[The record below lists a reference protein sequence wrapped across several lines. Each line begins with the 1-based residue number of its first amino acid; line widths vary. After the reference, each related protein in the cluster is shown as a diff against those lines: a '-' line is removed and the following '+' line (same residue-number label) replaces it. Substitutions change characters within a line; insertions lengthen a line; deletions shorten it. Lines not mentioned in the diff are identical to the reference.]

1 MKYSFI
7 LCAILLFSCSSNITK
22 LENRSPYNSKGF
34 AYIYNEEDYNNKII
48 KGKLDNAELQIS
60 HSTLSNNTL
69 IKIINPKTNDSII
82 IKNFKK
88 IQYPDFY
95 KILITK
101 KVSEELNLDLKL
113 PLVEVIEIKKNKSF
127 VAKKAKIFNEEKK
140 ISSNAPVMS
149 VQISN
154 ISKEK
159 KKQRALKKD
168 QFIILIGS
176 FYRED
181 TVVFLKQRINKEIPE
196 FDTNKLKIIKKSNKK
211 INLVS
216 GPYTTIDTM
225 KNDYFKLKKFGF
237 EDLDISTNE

>member
-1 MKYSFI
+1 MKYSFL
-7 LCAILLFSCSSNITK
+7 LCAVILFSCSSNTTK
-22 LENRSPYNSKGF
+22 LENRSPYISKGF
-34 AYIYNEEDYNNKII
+34 AFIYNDADFNNKII
-48 KGKLDNAELQIS
+48 SGKLDNEELQIS
-60 HSTLSNNTL
+60 HSKLSNNTL
-69 IKIINPKTNDSII
+69 IKIINPKTNDSVA
-82 IKNFKK
+82 IKNLKK
-88 IQYPDFY
+88 IKYPDFY

-101 KVSEELNLDLKL
+101 KVSEKLNLDLKS

-140 ISSNAPVMS
+140 ISSNAPVTS

-159 KKQRALKKD
+159 KGKRDLKKD
-168 QFIILIGS
+168 QFFILIGS

-181 TVVFLKQRINKEIPE
+181 TAIFLKQRINKEIPK
-196 FDTNKLKIIKKSNKK
+196 FDTNKLKIIKKSNKN

-216 GPYTTIDTM
+216 GPYDTINIM
-225 KNDYFKLKKFGF
+225 KNDYFELKKFGF

>member
-1 MKYSFI
+1 MKYSFLI
-7 LCAILLFSCSSNITK
+7 FVILLFSCSSNTTK
-22 LENRSPYNSKGF
+22 LENRSPYSSKGF
-34 AYIYNEEDYNNKII
+34 AFIYNDADYNNKII
-48 KGKLDNAELQIS
+48 SGKLDNAELQIS
-60 HSTLSNNTL
+60 HSKLSNNTL
-69 IKIINPKTNDSII
+69 IKIINPKTNDSVA
-82 IKNFKK
+82 IKNLKK
-88 IQYPDFY
+88 IKYPDFY

-101 KVSEELNLDLKL
+101 KVSEKLNLDLKS

-140 ISSNAPVMS
+140 ISSKAPVTS

-159 KKQRALKKD
+159 KGKRDLIKD
-168 QFIILIGS
+168 QFFILIGS

-181 TVVFLKQRINKEIPE
+181 TAIFLKQRINKEIPK

>member
-1 MKYSFI
+1 MKYSFL
-7 LCAILLFSCSSNITK
+7 LCAVILFSCSSNTTK
-22 LENRSPYNSKGF
+22 LENRSPYISKGF
-34 AYIYNEEDYNNKII
+34 AFIYNDADYNNKII
-48 KGKLDNAELQIS
+48 SGKLDNEELQIS
-60 HSTLSNNTL
+60 HSKLSNNTL
-69 IKIINPKTNDSII
+69 IKIINPKTNDSVA
-82 IKNFKK
+82 IKNLKK
-88 IQYPDFY
+88 IKYPDFY

-101 KVSEELNLDLKL
+101 KVSEKLNLDLKS

-140 ISSNAPVMS
+140 ISSKAPVTS

-159 KKQRALKKD
+159 KGKRDLKKD
-168 QFIILIGS
+168 QFFILIGS

-181 TVVFLKQRINKEIPE
+181 TAIFLKQRINKEIPK
-196 FDTNKLKIIKKSNKK
+196 FDTNKLKIIKKSNKN

-216 GPYTTIDTM
+216 GPYDTINIM
-225 KNDYFKLKKFGF
+225 KNDYFELKKFGF

>member
-1 MKYSFI
+1 MKYSFL
-7 LCAILLFSCSSNITK
+7 LCVILLFSCSSNTTK
-22 LENRSPYNSKGF
+22 LENRSPYSSKGF
-34 AYIYNEEDYNNKII
+34 AFIYNDADYNNKII
-48 KGKLDNAELQIS
+48 SGKLDNAELQIS
-60 HSTLSNNTL
+60 HSKLSNNTL
-69 IKIINPKTNDSII
+69 IRIINPKTNDSIA
-82 IKNFKK
+82 IKNLKK

-101 KVSEELNLDLKL
+101 KVSEKLNLDLKS

-140 ISSNAPVMS
+140 ISSNAPVTS

-159 KKQRALKKD
+159 KGKRDLKKD
-168 QFIILIGS
+168 QFFILIGS

-181 TVVFLKQRINKEIPE
+181 TAIFLKQRINKEIPK
-196 FDTNKLKIIKKSNKK
+196 FDTNKLKIIKKSNKN

-216 GPYTTIDTM
+216 GPYDTINIM
-225 KNDYFKLKKFGF
+225 KNDYFELKKFGF

>member
-1 MKYSFI
+1 MKYSFL
-7 LCAILLFSCSSNITK
+7 LCVILLFSCSSNTTK
-22 LENRSPYNSKGF
+22 LENRSPYSSKGF
-34 AYIYNEEDYNNKII
+34 AFIYNDADYNNKII
-48 KGKLDNAELQIS
+48 SGKLDNAELQIS
-60 HSTLSNNTL
+60 HSKLSNNTL
-69 IKIINPKTNDSII
+69 IRIINPKTNDSIA
-82 IKNFKK
+82 IKNLKK

-101 KVSEELNLDLKL
+101 KVSEKLNLDLKS

-140 ISSNAPVMS
+140 ISSNAPVTS

-159 KKQRALKKD
+159 KGKRDLKKD
-168 QFIILIGS
+168 QFFILIGS

-181 TVVFLKQRINKEIPE
+181 TAIFLKQRINKELPE
-196 FDTNKLKIIKKSNKK
+196 YDTNKLKIIKKSNKK

-216 GPYTTIDTM
+216 GPYNTINVM
-225 KNDYFKLKKFGF
+225 KNDYFELKKFGF

>member
-7 LCAILLFSCSSNITK
+7 LCAFLLFSCTTNITK
-22 LENRSPYNSKGF
+22 LENRSPYSSKGF
-34 AYIYNEEDYNNKII
+34 AFIYNDEDYNNKII

-60 HSTLSNNTL
+60 HSKLSNNTL
-69 IKIINPKTNDSII
+69 LRIINPKTKDSIT

-127 VAKKAKIFNEEKK
+127 IAKKAKIFNEEKK

-149 VQISN
+149 VEISN

-159 KKQRALKKD
+159 KEKRDFKKD
-168 QFIILIGS
+168 QFFILIGS

-181 TVVFLKQRINKEIPE
+181 TAIFLKQRINKEIPK
-196 FDTNKLKIIKKSNKK
+196 FDTNKLKIIKKSNKN

-216 GPYTTIDTM
+216 GPYDTINIM
-225 KNDYFKLKKFGF
+225 KNDYFELKKFGF

>member
-7 LCAILLFSCSSNITK
+7 LCAILLSSCTSNITK
-22 LENRSPYNSKGF
+22 LENRSPYSAKGF
-34 AYIYNEEDYNNKII
+34 AFIYNDEDYNNKII

-60 HSTLSNNTL
+60 HSKLSNNTL
-69 IKIINPKTNDSII
+69 IRVINPKTNDSIT

-140 ISSNAPVMS
+140 ISSNAPIMS
-149 VQISN
+149 VEISN

-181 TVVFLKQRINKEIPE
+181 TAVFLKQRINKEIPE

-216 GPYTTIDTM
+216 GPYNTINAM
-225 KNDYFKLKKFGF
+225 KNDYFRLKKFGF

>member
-7 LCAILLFSCSSNITK
+7 LCAILLFSCTSNITK
-22 LENRSPYNSKGF
+22 LENRSPYSSKGF
-34 AYIYNEEDYNNKII
+34 AFIYNDEDYNNKII

-60 HSTLSNNTL
+60 HSKLNNNTL
-69 IKIINPKTNDSII
+69 IRIINPKTNDSITM
-82 IKNFKK
+82 KNFKK

-140 ISSNAPVMS
+140 ISSNAPIMS
-149 VQISN
+149 VEISN

-181 TVVFLKQRINKEIPE
+181 TAVFLKQRINKEIPE

-216 GPYTTIDTM
+216 GPYNTINTM
-225 KNDYFKLKKFGF
+225 KNDYFRLKKFGF

>member
-1 MKYSFI
+1 MKYSFL
-7 LCAILLFSCSSNITK
+7 LCVIFLFSCSSNTTK
-22 LENRSPYNSKGF
+22 LENRSPYSSKGF
-34 AYIYNEEDYNNKII
+34 AFIYNDADYNNKII
-48 KGKLDNAELQIS
+48 SGKLDNAELQIS
-60 HSTLSNNTL
+60 HSKLSNNTL
-69 IKIINPKTNDSII
+69 IRIINPKTNDSIA
-82 IKNFKK
+82 IKNLKK

-101 KVSEELNLDLKL
+101 KVSEKLNLDLKS

-140 ISSNAPVMS
+140 ISSNAPVTS

-159 KKQRALKKD
+159 KGKRDLKKD
-168 QFIILIGS
+168 QFFILIGS

-181 TVVFLKQRINKEIPE
+181 TAIFLKQRINKEIPK
-196 FDTNKLKIIKKSNKK
+196 FDTNKLKIIKKSNKN

-216 GPYTTIDTM
+216 GPYDTINIM
-225 KNDYFKLKKFGF
+225 KNDYFELKKFGF

>member
-7 LCAILLFSCSSNITK
+7 LCAILLFSCTSNITK
-22 LENRSPYNSKGF
+22 LENRSPYSSKGF
-34 AYIYNEEDYNNKII
+34 ALIYNDEDYNDKII

-60 HSTLSNNTL
+60 HSKLSNNTL
-69 IKIINPKTNDSII
+69 IRIINPKTNDSITL
-82 IKNFKK
+82 KNFKK

-140 ISSNAPVMS
+140 ISSNAPIMS

-154 ISKEK
+154 ISKK
-159 KKQRALKKD
+159 KTKQRALKKD

-181 TVVFLKQRINKEIPE
+181 TAVFLKQRINKEIPE

-216 GPYTTIDTM
+216 GPYNTINTM
-225 KNDYFKLKKFGF
+225 KNDYFRLKKFGF

>member
-7 LCAILLFSCSSNITK
+7 LCAFLLFSCTTIITK
-22 LENRSPYNSKGF
+22 LENRSPYSSKGF
-34 AYIYNEEDYNNKII
+34 AFIYNDEDFNNKII

-60 HSTLSNNTL
+60 HSKLSNNTL
-69 IKIINPKTNDSII
+69 LRIINPKTNDSIT

-140 ISSNAPVMS
+140 ISSNAPIMS

-154 ISKEK
+154 ISKK
-159 KKQRALKKD
+159 KTKQRALKKD

-181 TVVFLKQRINKEIPE
+181 TAVFLKQRINKELPE

-216 GPYTTIDTM
+216 GPYNTINTM
-225 KNDYFKLKKFGF
+225 KNDYFRLKKFGF

>member
-7 LCAILLFSCSSNITK
+7 LCAILLFSCTSNITK
-22 LENRSPYNSKGF
+22 LENRSPYSSKGF
-34 AYIYNEEDYNNKII
+34 ALIYNDEDYNDKII

-60 HSTLSNNTL
+60 HSKLSNNTL
-69 IKIINPKTNDSII
+69 IRIINPKTNDSITL
-82 IKNFKK
+82 KNFKK

-113 PLVEVIEIKKNKSF
+113 PLIEVIEIKKNKSF

-140 ISSNAPVMS
+140 ISSNAPIMS

-154 ISKEK
+154 ISKK
-159 KKQRALKKD
+159 KTKQRALKKD

-181 TVVFLKQRINKEIPE
+181 TAVFLKQRINKEIPE

>member
-7 LCAILLFSCSSNITK
+7 LSAILLFSCTSNITK
-22 LENRSPYNSKGF
+22 LENRSPYSSKGF
-34 AYIYNEEDYNNKII
+34 AFIYNDEDYNNKII

-60 HSTLSNNTL
+60 HSKLSNNTL
-69 IKIINPKTNDSII
+69 IRIINPKTNDSIT

-140 ISSNAPVMS
+140 ISSNAPIMS

-154 ISKEK
+154 ISKK
-159 KKQRALKKD
+159 KTKQRALKKD

-181 TVVFLKQRINKEIPE
+181 TAVFLKQRINKEIPE

-216 GPYTTIDTM
+216 GPYNTINTM
-225 KNDYFKLKKFGF
+225 KNDYFRLKKFGF

>member
-7 LCAILLFSCSSNITK
+7 LCAILLSSCTSNITK
-22 LENRSPYNSKGF
+22 LENRSPYSSKGF
-34 AYIYNEEDYNNKII
+34 AFIYNDEDYNNKII

-60 HSTLSNNTL
+60 HSKLSNNTL
-69 IKIINPKTNDSII
+69 LRIINPKTNDSIT

-140 ISSNAPVMS
+140 ISSNAPIMS

-154 ISKEK
+154 ISKK
-159 KKQRALKKD
+159 KTKQRALKKD

-181 TVVFLKQRINKEIPE
+181 TAVFLKQRINKELPE

-216 GPYTTIDTM
+216 GPYNTINTM
-225 KNDYFKLKKFGF
+225 KNDYFRLKKFGF

>member
-1 MKYSFI
+1 MKYSFL
-7 LCAILLFSCSSNITK
+7 LCAVILFSCSSNTTK
-22 LENRSPYNSKGF
+22 LENRSPYISKGF
-34 AYIYNEEDYNNKII
+34 AFIYNDADYNNKII
-48 KGKLDNAELQIS
+48 SGKLDNEELQIS
-60 HSTLSNNTL
+60 HSKLSNNTL
-69 IKIINPKTNDSII
+69 IKIINPKTNDSVA
-82 IKNFKK
+82 IKNLKK
-88 IQYPDFY
+88 IKYPDFY

-101 KVSEELNLDLKL
+101 KVSEKLNLDLKL

-140 ISSNAPVMS
+140 ISSKAPVTS

-159 KKQRALKKD
+159 KGKRDLKKD
-168 QFIILIGS
+168 QFFILIGS

-181 TVVFLKQRINKEIPE
+181 TAIFLKQRINKEIPK
-196 FDTNKLKIIKKSNKK
+196 FDTNKLKIIKKSNKN

-216 GPYTTIDTM
+216 GPYDTINIM
-225 KNDYFKLKKFGF
+225 KNDYFELKKFGF

>member
-154 ISKEK
+154 ISKKK

-168 QFIILIGS
+168 QFVILIGS

-196 FDTNKLKIIKKSNKK
+196 FDTNKLKIIKKSNKR

-216 GPYTTIDTM
+216 GPYNTIDTM

>member
-1 MKYSFI
+1 MKYSFL
-7 LCAILLFSCSSNITK
+7 LCVIILFSCSSNTTK
-22 LENRSPYNSKGF
+22 LENRSPYISKGF
-34 AYIYNEEDYNNKII
+34 AFIYNDADYNNKII
-48 KGKLDNAELQIS
+48 SGKLDNEELQIS
-60 HSTLSNNTL
+60 HSKLSNNTL
-69 IKIINPKTNDSII
+69 IKIINPKTNDSVA
-82 IKNFKK
+82 IKNLKK
-88 IQYPDFY
+88 IKYPDFY

-101 KVSEELNLDLKL
+101 KVSEKLNLDLKS

-140 ISSNAPVMS
+140 ISSKAPVTS

-159 KKQRALKKD
+159 KGKRDLIKD
-168 QFIILIGS
+168 QFFILIGS

-181 TVVFLKQRINKEIPE
+181 TAIFLKQRINKEIPK
-196 FDTNKLKIIKKSNKK
+196 FDTNKLKIIKKSNKN

-216 GPYTTIDTM
+216 GPYDTINIM
-225 KNDYFKLKKFGF
+225 KNDYFELKKFGF

>member
-1 MKYSFI
+1 MKYSFL
-7 LCAILLFSCSSNITK
+7 LCVILLFSCSSNTTK
-22 LENRSPYNSKGF
+22 LENRSPYSSKGF
-34 AYIYNEEDYNNKII
+34 AFIYNDADYNNKII
-48 KGKLDNAELQIS
+48 SGKLDNAELQIS
-60 HSTLSNNTL
+60 HSKLSNNTL
-69 IKIINPKTNDSII
+69 IKIINPKTNDSVA

-88 IQYPDFY
+88 IKYPDFY

-101 KVSEELNLDLKL
+101 KVSEKLNLDLKL

-140 ISSNAPVMS
+140 ISSKAPVTS

-159 KKQRALKKD
+159 KSKRNLKKD
-168 QFIILIGS
+168 QFFILIGS

-181 TVVFLKQRINKEIPE
+181 TAIFLKQRINKEIPK
-196 FDTNKLKIIKKSNKK
+196 FDTNKLKIIKKSNKN

-216 GPYTTIDTM
+216 GPYDTINIM
-225 KNDYFKLKKFGF
+225 KNDYFELKKFGF

>member
-1 MKYSFI
+1 MKYSFL
-7 LCAILLFSCSSNITK
+7 LCVIILFSCSSNTTK
-22 LENRSPYNSKGF
+22 LENRSPYISKGF
-34 AYIYNEEDYNNKII
+34 AFIYSDADYNNKII
-48 KGKLDNAELQIS
+48 SGKLDNAELQIS
-60 HSTLSNNTL
+60 HSKLSNNTL
-69 IKIINPKTNDSII
+69 IKIINPKTNDSIA
-82 IKNFKK
+82 IKNLKK
-88 IQYPDFY
+88 IKYPDFY

-101 KVSEELNLDLKL
+101 KVSEKLNLDLKL

-140 ISSNAPVMS
+140 ISSKAPVTS

-159 KKQRALKKD
+159 KSKRNLKKD
-168 QFIILIGS
+168 QFFILIGS

-181 TVVFLKQRINKEIPE
+181 TAIFLKQRINKEIPK
-196 FDTNKLKIIKKSNKK
+196 FDTNKLKIIKKSNKN

-216 GPYTTIDTM
+216 GPYDTINIM
-225 KNDYFKLKKFGF
+225 KNDYFELKKFGF